1 MIQRPMDFSK
11 PICHRLRGS
20 HASLGRSIIGLAA
33 TSSVSPVSVFPQ
45 SVEYA
50 LDVAADDADARK
62 PLWPVM
68 FGDEQQRLH
77 RRLPTLGVVFYL

>member
-1 MIQRPMDFSK
+1 
-11 PICHRLRGS
+11 
-20 HASLGRSIIGLAA
+20 
-33 TSSVSPVSVFPQ
+33 VSVFPQ

-77 RRLPTLGVVFYL
+77 RRLPILGVVFYL